1 MVIRL
6 RTVSL
11 SKYGLSD
18 FGVYSGK
25 KSRTLSSSDRSPSDT
40 AKPIAVAEKVFTYGI
55 HGMACIGRIGLVIPL
70 DGNLAV
76 PYNHK

>member
-40 AKPIAVAEKVFTYGI
+40 AKPIAVAEKVLLTEY
-55 HGMACIGRIGLVIPL
+55 MEWLVS
-70 DGNLAV
+70 AV
-76 PYNHK
+76 